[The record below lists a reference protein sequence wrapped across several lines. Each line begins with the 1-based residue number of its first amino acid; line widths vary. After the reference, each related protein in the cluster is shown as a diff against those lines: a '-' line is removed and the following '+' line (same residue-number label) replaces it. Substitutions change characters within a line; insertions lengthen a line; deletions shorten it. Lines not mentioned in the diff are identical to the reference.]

1 MLQVDKILDPLG
13 HLDEDLELCVFD
25 DCARAYCTESPWND
39 PGMLQAT
46 SRFFVVSQLHFA
58 FHIRWHNT
66 IAEWDPKSPVV
77 PGNQNNIIG
86 ALVH

>member
-13 HLDEDLELCVFD
+13 HLDEDSELCVFD
-25 DCARAYCTESPWND
+25 DCARAYCNESPWND

-46 SRFFVVSQLHFA
+46 SRIFVVSQL
-58 FHIRWHNT
+58 HIRWHNT

-77 PGNQNNIIG
+77 PGNQNNIMG
-86 ALVH
+86 ALVHS